1 MSIAFFYL
9 SVIIPAVM
17 FLLHDFLTT
26 NEMCLCK
33 FSLNIS
39 SMLHV
44 PYDASQVASAE
55 PPKQGTQGL
64 LGLLK
69 LLNMEQIS
77 KFGHELSEI
86 PYLQSVP

>member
-1 MSIAFFYL
+1 
-9 SVIIPAVM
+9 
-17 FLLHDFLTT
+17 
-26 NEMCLCK
+26 
-33 FSLNIS
+33 
-39 SMLHV
+39 MLHV